1 MGSLG
6 GPSRPP
12 IHYLSALIVLALGAL
27 AAALAWGSRGWP
39 LIHDA
44 PLMHYI
50 AWRIG
55 EGATPYRDLFDMN
68 FPGVYLLHMGVLALF
83 GPGDAGWRAF
93 DLVWLTGTFVAAAA
107 LAAPWGRL
115 ASSGAAVFFA
125 VYHLAGGAWHA
136 GQRDFLLCPF
146 LLLAALG
153 VARWA
158 EKEGDRASLAWGG
171 LALGA
176 GITVKPHASV
186 LAVALIVLVAVVG
199 RRAGRSLV
207 RSVTIL
213 VATQALAPLAVTA
226 WLAAT
231 GALGAWREIVFEYL
245 LPLYSRVGGPERW
258 TFHRWHVWVPLLAG
272 ATLSIGAT
280 LARRRFTA
288 RHAVVALGL
297 GYGAAH
303 YVGQGKGW
311 EYHLYPLAAFV
322 AVALFMEMG
331 PLLEAGS
338 RAAWPL
344 LACVVVAGGILG
356 LKGAEASDAAWI
368 AMKERRVSAL
378 VADLDDRLE
387 PRDVVQ
393 VLDTTEAGVH
403 ALLRLHAVQPTR
415 FLYDFHF
422 YHDRQST
429 MVTRLREEL
438 LAGLDARPP
447 KFMVLFER
455 GWPGGGYERV
465 EDFPGLRRRLSTY
478 RVDRRG
484 DGYTVYA
491 R

>member
-1 MGSLG
+1 M
-6 GPSRPP
+6 
-12 IHYLSALIVLALGAL
+12 YLLILALGAL
-27 AAALAWGSRGWP
+27 AAALAWSSRGWP

-55 EGATPYRDLFDMN
+55 EGAAPYRDLFDMN

-93 DLVWLTGTFVAAAA
+93 DLVWLAGTSIAAAA

-115 ASSGAAVFFA
+115 AASGAAVFFA

-146 LLLAALG
+146 LLLAAVG

-158 EKEGDRASLAWGG
+158 ERPGDRASLAWGG

-176 GITVKPHASV
+176 GITVKPHAGV
-186 LAVALIVLVAVVG
+186 LAAALIVLVAVVA
-199 RRAGRSLV
+199 RHTGRSLLL
-207 RSVTIL
+207 SVIIL
-213 VATQALAPLAVTA
+213 AAALALAPLAATA
-226 WLAAT
+226 WLST
-231 GALGAWREIVFEYL
+231 KGALAAWREIVFDYV
-245 LPLYSRVGGPERW
+245 LPLYARVGRPERW
-258 TFHRWHVWVPLLAG
+258 AFHRWHVWIPLVAG
-272 ATLSIGAT
+272 AALSIGAT
-280 LARRRFTA
+280 LASGRFAA

-297 GYGAAH
+297 GYGVAH

-322 AVALFMEMG
+322 AVALFAEVG
-331 PLLEAGS
+331 LLLEARS
-338 RAAWPL
+338 PAAWPL
-344 LACVVVAGGILG
+344 LVCVVVAGGMLG
-356 LKGAEASDAAWI
+356 LKGAEASDAVWI
-368 AMKERRVSAL
+368 AMKERRVSAV
-378 VADLDDRLE
+378 VADLDDRLG

-422 YHDRQST
+422 YHDRQSPT
-429 MVTRLREEL
+429 VTRLREEL
-438 LAGLDARPP
+438 LAGLEARPP
-447 KFMVLFER
+447 KFVVLFER

-465 EDFPGLRRRLSTY
+465 DAFPDLRRRLSTY

-484 DGYTVYA
+484 DGYIVYA